1 MRDWRVSTK
10 GVNGWAISFVLGKLY
25 TWTISWTIG
34 LGHGELNFQEG
45 IQ

>member
-25 TWTISWTIG
+25 TWTIG